1 MHMGYIS
8 YPSSKILVEHIHV
21 LDYRCVPRYSGA
33 FNNLHKVT
41 KVICSVVLKFYG
53 VKKCQIKKEQ
63 EYMIK
68 GIELKT
74 AKRLT
79 LTVFLCL
86 VFP

>member
-1 MHMGYIS
+1 MGYIS

-21 LDYRCVPRYSGA
+21 LDYRCVSLDIQVPLIIYIKLQKL
-33 FNNLHKVT
+33 FV
-41 KVICSVVLKFYG
+41 SVMLKFYG